1 MMKQSKRMLSVLL
14 ALIMMCSVFT
24 VGAQAMRTSYDRPD
38 SFDSVL
44 DPVISTEQAATMLL
58 DYIDANV
65 FKNINVQYKISLP
78 WPLDSVKIDIHDIDS
93 LFDTMRNLNDS
104 STVDV
109 VFTVVSLGDIEKLNL
124 SVGDDTNIRRRSSNC
139 TDLAVLFR
147 FLWFLEVNAQYI
159 CKFVDNT
166 FSVGAL
172 KSLGVFDPKK
182 DLAMLND
189 LHGTIT
195 AAVFDAIYGKGASTA
210 EGTKYSAATPLDD
223 ILQDFIDNS
232 LVKFIVDMCA
242 SADGSNKVAE
252 LLGFTTFAQAG
263 ENSDLDELGKLRKDV
278 PTTKLLPSLTDSTE
292 EGDGKLGKLRLT
304 TDSTYDF
311 FKKIIKAL
319 IRDIVLPYAGP
330 LLADLIGEKNA
341 NYIDVVVEVLKL
353 NITFPENA
361 TTRDKVDTLLKY
373 LLVGEG
379 STKYIYFE
387 EIKDANGNVVASKL
401 RLADGLWDEICKLIR
416 VVLPMLPSFWD
427 DAPNIDKTDEQLSA
441 MSNEEFITYVLQVFL
456 EKFVDNVDFAS
467 DCKTIK
473 ELASRT
479 LIEVAAELVPGID
492 FEQQFENGQLLY
504 NSEDC
509 LTVAASIIQYYLNGE
524 TTIENNQV
532 QPGIVDMFDTAVE
545 WLMSKYGAFFGYKPE
560 NYTGADK
567 TVWNKLYD
575 TIFQWIPVTVFYG
588 VEDSPAGIENLVMN
602 KLIGSVLNFDIDG
615 ILSVFGHR
623 NDSELMKPLPKLIV
637 DLLARIVNPIFGL
650 PTQRESDANGTDQKS
665 LVFPYEYKTLD
676 DLITVNN
683 TTTGRLNG
691 TGLKNTVYV
700 LLSNLSKLH
709 ADTSCLLYQSLPLV
723 AGLMGLWNA
732 NTYPFI
738 IPQAP
743 SSYPI
748 KNGKTLTEL
757 YNKYAETANDGKSY
771 DSDDYSYFHMVDFQ
785 PFLYL
790 EFKRARRNV
799 KELVDLY
806 NGSLVNPAVTAPTR
820 TEMTNAAYV
829 LETYARMMEDG
840 YNMDASESSDP
851 NAYEYFGET
860 TANNYQLNKTLNKV
874 KAANY
879 QQLTN
884 DDGTTTYTGRTWR
897 AYEKAYAFA
906 VKVNNE
912 YYEAANSSNADAELR
927 DMRQS
932 RINMARKML
941 IRATKELKAYVPLAD
956 YSALDISIGVIANI
970 VSLRKFT
977 QKSID
982 AVVAAYEKAIHLDR
996 DYDQDDQGIID
1007 RCKEK
1012 LDSSVEDFNVN
1023 LRDYLDL
1030 YFDGEEQFIDEN
1042 HNYLFGLP
1050 EGFASQQSIEE
1061 FGDFNMYMSS
1071 NYAQGMAATGDAYN
1085 LGIAGTANGNGT
1097 GAVIKMY
1104 AVEDE
1109 QYTTPKGPS
1118 YSVVI
1123 FGDVD
1128 GDSYADACDAV
1139 LIRAYSAMLLDNAQI
1154 GDAAVYAGDIDCN
1167 SSLDIDD
1174 ARKCE
1179 KAGLKKIEISQTP
1192 EARTSQTY
1200 GILDLLGL
1208 R

>member
-1 MMKQSKRMLSVLL
+1 MKQSKRMLSVLL

-24 VGAQAMRTSYDRPD
+24 VGAQALRTSYDKPD

-58 DYIDANV
+58 DYIDSEVMSNL
-65 FKNINVQYKISLP
+65 NIVYSVLDVDLNFNSVDGA
-78 WPLDSVKIDIHDIDS
+78 LDSVRS
-93 LFDTMRNLNDS
+93 LGK
-104 STVDV
+104 STWLGIADALAN
-109 VFTVVSLGDIEKLNL
+109 LGDISDLNY
-124 SVGDDTNIRRRSSNC
+124 SAGYDTSIRRRSNSC
-139 TDLAVLFR
+139 MDLAVLFQ
-147 FLWFLEVNAQYI
+147 FLLFLEQNASI
-159 CKFVDNT
+159 IAKFVDNSI
-166 FSVGAL
+166 SVGVI
-172 KSLGVFDPKK
+172 KSFWNPKEE
-182 DLAMLND
+182 LTMLND

-232 LVKFIVDMCA
+232 LVKFVIDMCA
-242 SADGSNKVAE
+242 SADGSNQVAE
-252 LLGFTTFAQAG
+252 FLGFTTFAQAG
-263 ENSDLDELGKLRKDV
+263 ANSDLDELGKLRKDV
-278 PTTKLLPSLTDSTE
+278 PTTKLLPSLTDSTK

-304 TDSTYDF
+304 KDSTYDF

-319 IRDIVLPYAGP
+319 IRDIVLPYAGT
-330 LLADLIGEKNA
+330 LLADLIGENNA
-341 NYIDVVVEVLKL
+341 SYIDVVIEVLKL
-353 NITFPENA
+353 DITFPENA
-361 TTRDKVDTLLKY
+361 TTKDKVDILLNY

-387 EIKDANGNVVASKL
+387 DVKDANGNVVASKL

-427 DAPNIDKTDEQLSA
+427 DAPDIDKTDEQLSA
-441 MSNEEFITYVLQVFL
+441 MGNEEFITYVLQVFL

-492 FEQQFENGQLLY
+492 FERQFETGQLVY
-504 NSEDC
+504 DSDDC
-509 LTVAASIIQYYLNGE
+509 LTVAASIVQYYLNGE
-524 TTIENNQV
+524 TTIENNMV

-545 WLMSKYGAFFGYKPE
+545 WVLGKFGAFFGYKPE
-560 NYTGADK
+560 NYVGADK

-575 TIFQWIPVTVFYG
+575 TIFQWIPITVFYG
-588 VEDSPAGIENLVMN
+588 VEDSPAGIEDLIMN

-637 DLLARIVNPIFGL
+637 DLLARIINPIFGM
-650 PTQRESDANGTDQKS
+650 PSQRQSDANSTDQKT

-676 DLITVNN
+676 DLITVEN
-683 TTTGRLNG
+683 TSEGRLKG
-691 TGLKNTVYV
+691 TGLKNTAYV
-700 LLSNLSKLH
+700 LLSNLGMLH
-709 ADTSCLLYQSLPLV
+709 ADTSCLLYQSLPLI
-723 AGLMGLWNA
+723 AQLLGLWTSEA
-732 NTYPFI
+732 YPFVT
-738 IPQAP
+738 PQAP
-743 SSYPI
+743 ASYPI

-757 YNKYAETANDGKSY
+757 YNVYAETANDGKSY

-790 EFKRARRNV
+790 EFRRARRSV

-851 NAYEYFGET
+851 NAYEFFGET
-860 TANNYQLNKTLNKV
+860 TANNYQLNKTINKV

-884 DDGTTTYTGRTWR
+884 SDGTTTYTERTWS

-906 VKVNNE
+906 LKVNNE
-912 YYEAANSSNADAELR
+912 YYDAANSDNADAALR

-941 IRATKELKAYVPLAD
+941 IKASKELKAYVPLAD
-956 YSALDISIGVIANI
+956 YSALDISIEVISNI
-970 VSLRKFT
+970 VSLRKFN
-977 QKSID
+977 QESID
-982 AVVAAYEKAIHLDR
+982 EVVEAYKKAINLDR

-1012 LDSSVEDFNVN
+1012 LDASVENFNVN
-1023 LRDYLDL
+1023 LCDYLDL

-1085 LGIAGTANGNGT
+1085 LGINGTANGNGT
-1097 GAVIKMY
+1097 GSVIKMY
-1104 AVEDE
+1104 AMEDE
-1109 QYTTPKGPS
+1109 GYTTPMGPT

-1128 GDSYADACDAV
+1128 GDAYADACDAV
-1139 LIRAYSAMLLDNAQI
+1139 LIRAYSAMLLDDEKL
-1154 GDAAVYAGDIDCN
+1154 GAAAIYAGDIDCN
-1167 SSLDIDD
+1167 SSLDIED
-1174 ARKCE
+1174 ARQCE
-1179 KAGLKKIEISQTP
+1179 KAGLKKVEISQTP
-1192 EARTSQTY
+1192 EARTSQMY